1 MSVFAKTAK
10 GLDALKDLNS
20 GMPRRMRTVLWCING
35 QTSTATLMRS
45 LTSVGDVKELMRT
58 LIAEG
63 LIERV
68 HRNLPAKRPEGESPE
83 NAAPGAGQSH
93 SMDPRWASS
102 GWSMGF
108 PGHNVSSAH

>member
-20 GMPRRMRTVLWCING
+20 GMARRMRTVLWCING
-35 QTSTATLMRS
+35 QTSTSTLMRS
-45 LTSVGDVKELMRT
+45 LTTVGDVKELMRG

-68 HRNLPAKRPEGESPE
+68 HKNTPKPVVLE
-83 NAAPGAGQSH
+83 AAVTTPSATTV
-93 SMDPRWASS
+93 DTRWASS
-102 GWSMGF
+102 GWNMGF
-108 PGHNVSSAH
+108 PNQGVTTAH

>member
-35 QTSTATLMRS
+35 QTSTSTLMRS
-45 LTSVGDVKELMRT
+45 LTTVGDVKELMRS

-68 HRNLPAKRPEGESPE
+68 HK
-83 NAAPGAGQSH
+83 NAPKPTPVELAVSKPTATTV
-93 SMDPRWASS
+93 DTRWASS
-102 GWSMGF
+102 GWNMGF
-108 PGHNVSSAH
+108 PNQGISAAH

>member
-20 GMPRRMRTVLWCING
+20 GMPRRMRTLLWCING

-45 LTSVGDVKELMRT
+45 LTSLGDVKQLMRT

-68 HRNLPAKRPEGESPE
+68 HKSSSPTQ
-83 NAAPGAGQSH
+83 APVKTAGQS
-93 SMDPRWASS
+93 SSPPGTAGAVDPRWASS

-108 PGHNVSSAH
+108 PGQNVSSAH

>member
-35 QTSTATLMRS
+35 QTSTSPLMRS
-45 LTSVGDVKELMRT
+45 LTAVGDVKELMRS

-63 LIERV
+63 LIER
-68 HRNLPAKRPEGESPE
+68 LPKNTP
-83 NAAPGAGQSH
+83 APAVVD
-93 SMDPRWASS
+93 MDVTAPSATTVDTRWARS
-102 GWSMGF
+102 GWNMGF
-108 PGHNVSSAH
+108 PNKGLTTAH